1 MFQRGKN
8 CNGKSSSASALRI
21 GSYGA
26 HSKEE
31 NDLKFSQSEENIKA
45 FFLNVCHSPHHLLS
59 TASSE
64 SESESHSVVSN
75 TLPPRGLSVHGVP
88 QARIL

>member
-45 FFLNVCHSPHHLLS
+45 FF
-59 TASSE
+59 
-64 SESESHSVVSN
+64 
-75 TLPPRGLSVHGVP
+75 
-88 QARIL
+88 